1 MASPHSPLWGPAA
14 YSATSGSARAVT
26 LWTPVSVRSGSTG
39 PAVRRETRGCLP
51 LPRSSESSAGRGD
64 SDECGALL
72 VRCAHRDPVAFASL
86 YDAVASRAFGLSVR
100 VLRDR
105 NLAEDATQEAFID
118 IWLNASR
125 FDPTKSSGRTW
136 ILTIVHRRAIDR
148 VRSVEASARRDE
160 RYFEPTRSGD
170 CDSTSDGAQQRIDA
184 EVVRSALLLLTP
196 SQRGAIELAYFGGL
210 THTEVASALNVPL
223 GTAKS
228 QIRVGLNRLRA
239 EWAGLPA

>member
-1 MASPHSPLWGPAA
+1 MQ
-14 YSATSGSARAVT
+14 
-26 LWTPVSVRSGSTG
+26 RSI
-39 PAVRRETRGCLP
+39 
-51 LPRSSESSAGRGD
+51 ESSTGRGD
-64 SDECGALL
+64 SDELGPLL
-72 VRCAHRDPVAFASL
+72 VRCAHGDPVAFASL

-118 IWLNASR
+118 IWLNANR

-148 VRSVEASARRDE
+148 VRSVAASSRREE
-160 RYFEPTRSGD
+160 RYVEPTRGGD
-170 CDSTSDGAQQRIDA
+170 CDFTSDGAQQRIDA

-196 SQRGAIELAYFGGL
+196 SQRRAIELAYFGGL
-210 THTEVASALNVPL
+210 THTEVASTLGIPL